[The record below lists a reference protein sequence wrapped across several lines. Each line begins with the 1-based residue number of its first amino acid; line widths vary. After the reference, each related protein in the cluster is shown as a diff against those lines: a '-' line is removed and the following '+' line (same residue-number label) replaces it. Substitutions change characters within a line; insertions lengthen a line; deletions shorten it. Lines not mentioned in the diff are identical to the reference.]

1 MALAGIRGHL
11 RWRASPEGVLQTL
24 RERLAD
30 AERDLPRARN
40 ATERTRI
47 ETDLADLKRQVLDQ
61 QQLVEH
67 PKQVAQRVEESIAR
81 GIEHERKP
89 ARPVSG
95 LTRFINPPPGI
106 APFYF
111 QNRHVETRLVGGF
124 VKADAQRLITVVGR
138 AGVGKTAMVC
148 RLLKT
153 LERGQL
159 PDDGGALPVN
169 GIVYLSTTG
178 SRRVTMPNIFADL
191 CELLPEDKTGRLDA
205 LYRDP
210 RVTTEAKVRALLAE
224 FPTAS
229 GPRCCCSITSKMS
242 STPRRSR
249 SPTRSWRKPCAPC
262 SKLRPTA

>member
-95 LTRFINPPPGI
+95 LTRFI
-106 APFYF
+106 
-111 QNRHVETRLVGGF
+111 RR
-124 VKADAQRLITVVGR
+124 R
-138 AGVGKTAMVC
+138 AS
-148 RLLKT
+148 R
-153 LERGQL
+153 
-159 PDDGGALPVN
+159 
-169 GIVYLSTTG
+169 LST
-178 SRRVTMPNIFADL
+178 SRIA
-191 CELLPEDKTGRLDA
+191 
-205 LYRDP
+205 
-210 RVTTEAKVRALLAE
+210 
-224 FPTAS
+224 
-229 GPRCCCSITSKMS
+229 TSKRGS
-242 STPRRSR
+242 SAASSKR
-249 SPTRSWRKPCAPC
+249 TRSG
-262 SKLRPTA
+262 